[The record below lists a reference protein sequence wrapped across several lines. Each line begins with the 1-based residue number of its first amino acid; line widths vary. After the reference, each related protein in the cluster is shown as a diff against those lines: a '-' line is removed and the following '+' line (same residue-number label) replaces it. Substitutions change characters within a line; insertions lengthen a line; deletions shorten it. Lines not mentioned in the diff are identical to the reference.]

1 MKKLL
6 STITNRKHILQ
17 FSPPRSGSTL
27 VYNILRE
34 VFPRYKVEKCHT
46 LNSRNLASPIVATYR
61 NPVDIVASLLLVS
74 NCSVTDA
81 NIREQCILLNTQGIW
96 DLLTIRNRSNLLL
109 LRYED
114 FVDDFDVLFN
124 GIENHF
130 QIGIPHEKR
139 KRLSTKYSRKS
150 VQAIAERYDDFSQY
164 DSKTQFH
171 GRHISRFNGAP
182 NFARQLL
189 SDEQGNNVARYFSLF
204 MEQMAY
210 NVDDSSFP
218 KPISVDSPA
227 SLKPSL
233 DSSST

>member
-1 MKKLL
+1 MKILFSK
-6 STITNRKHILQ
+6 ITNRKHILQ

-34 VFPRYKVEKCHT
+34 VFPRHKIEKCHT
-46 LNSRNLASPIVATYR
+46 LYGRNLASPIVATYR
-61 NPVDIVASLLLVS
+61 NPVDIVASLLLV
-74 NCSVTDA
+74 NNVSVTDA

-109 LRYED
+109 RYED

-124 GIENHF
+124 GIEHHF
-130 QIGIPHEKR
+130 QIEIPHEKR
-139 KRLSTKYSRKS
+139 EKLSTKYNRKS

-171 GRHISRFNGAP
+171 GRHISRFNGVP

-189 SDEQGNNVARYFSLF
+189 SDEQWNNVARYFSLF
-204 MEQMAY
+204 MEQMNYSDAKTA
-210 NVDDSSFP
+210 VDNG
-218 KPISVDSPA
+218 I
-227 SLKPSL
+227 
-233 DSSST
+233 